1 MRKEIKTAFLAIGII
16 LLLIAAAC
24 LALYFA
30 WQGQIAEKERST
42 LLYVGIGCA
51 VAAVVCVVISLCI
64 KSQPQNKPPKSKEQ
78 PSLPSP
84 APSQQPAR
92 QYAQPSEQQYA
103 QQTRQPE
110 QQSMQ
115 QPPVDRLPQ
124 GAQPVPRQSPMLI
137 HMGER
142 QSTEEKFAEIAK
154 MDKTQFVIYCARLFG
169 LNGYSVKITPVLSNR
184 SVDLVVEKGGETIA
198 VGCVKSDRLL
208 SEQDVRPVAEGSAF
222 YNTSKSMVFTNMYF
236 DKTAVAYAAAHN
248 VALVDRTAV
257 IQNYML

>member
-51 VAAVVCVVISLCI
+51 VSAVVCVVISLCI

-78 PSLPSP
+78 PSLPS
-84 APSQQPAR
+84 ATSSQQSAQQPEGR
-92 QYAQPSEQQYA
+92 QAQPSEQQYA
-103 QQTRQPE
+103 QQTAQQSRQPE
-110 QQSMQ
+110 
-115 QPPVDRLPQ
+115 DLPQ

-154 MDKTQFVIYCARLFG
+154 MDKTQFVVYAARLFG
-169 LNGYSVKITPVLSNR
+169 YRGYRVKFTPVIDNYD
-184 SVDLVVEKGGETIA
+184 VDLLVEKMGVTIA
-198 VGCVKSDRLL
+198 VGCVLSDKVL
-208 SEQDVRPVAEGSAF
+208 SAQDVAPVAEGRRYYHASAV
-222 YNTSKSMVFTNMYF
+222 MVVTNSYF
-236 DKTAVAYAAAHN
+236 DRSALDYAKQN
-248 VALVDRTAV
+248 NLSLVDRNV
-257 IQNYML
+257 LSQDFM

>member
-16 LLLIAAAC
+16 LLLIAC

-51 VAAVVCVVISLCI
+51 VSAVVCVVISLCI

-78 PSLPSP
+78 PSLPS
-84 APSQQPAR
+84 ATSSQQSAQQPEG
-92 QYAQPSEQQYA
+92 QQAQPSEQQYA
-103 QQTRQPE
+103 QQTAQQSRQPE
-110 QQSMQ
+110 
-115 QPPVDRLPQ
+115 DLPQ

-154 MDKTQFVIYCARLFG
+154 MDKTQFVVYAARLFG
-169 LNGYSVKITPVLSNR
+169 YRGYRVKFTPVIDNYD
-184 SVDLVVEKGGETIA
+184 VDLLVEKMGVTIA
-198 VGCVKSDRLL
+198 VGCVLSDKVL
-208 SEQDVRPVAEGSAF
+208 SAQDVAPVAEGRRYYHASAV
-222 YNTSKSMVFTNMYF
+222 MVVTNSYF
-236 DKTAVAYAAAHN
+236 DRSALDYAKQN
-248 VALVDRTAV
+248 NLSLVDRNV
-257 IQNYML
+257 LSQDFM

>member
-1 MRKEIKTAFLAIGII
+1 MKR
-16 LLLIAAAC
+16 IAAKSAIC
-24 LALYFA
+24 LVLAAL
-30 WQGQIAEKERST
+30 GIA
-42 LLYVGIGCA
+42 GC
-51 VAAVVCVVISLCI
+51 VSWFF
-64 KSQPQNKPPKSKEQ
+64 
-78 PSLPSP
+78 
-84 APSQQPAR
+84 
-92 QYAQPSEQQYA
+92 
-103 QQTRQPE
+103 
-110 QQSMQ
+110 
-115 QPPVDRLPQ
+115 LPQ
-124 GAQPVPRQSPMLI
+124 SLDIMWKYVILVTSGALFLSCVIALAVLYGKMNKKPEPVKEEQDVIDVNVEDDGSGGHVATVTYPAENNTYRFVNMGQRQSV
-137 HMGER
+137 
-142 QSTEEKFAEIAK
+142 EEKFEQIAM

>member
-154 MDKTQFVIYCARLFG
+154 MDKTQFVVYAARLFG
-169 LNGYSVKITPVLSNR
+169 YRGYRVKFTPVIDNYG
-184 SVDLVVEKGGETIA
+184 VDLLVEKMGVTIA
-198 VGCVKSDRLL
+198 VGCVLSDKVL
-208 SEQDVRPVAEGSAF
+208 SAQDVAPVAEGRRYYHASAV
-222 YNTSKSMVFTNMYF
+222 MVVTNSYF
-236 DKTAVAYAAAHN
+236 DRSALDYAKQN
-248 VALVDRTAV
+248 NLSLVDRNV
-257 IQNYML
+257 LSQDFM

>member
-84 APSQQPAR
+84 APSQQPVR

-154 MDKTQFVIYCARLFG
+154 MDKTQFVVYAARLFG
-169 LNGYSVKITPVLSNR
+169 YRGYRVKFTPVIDNYD
-184 SVDLVVEKGGETIA
+184 VDLLVEKMGVTIA
-198 VGCVKSDRLL
+198 VGCVLSDKVL
-208 SEQDVRPVAEGSAF
+208 SAQDVAPVAEGRRYYHASAV
-222 YNTSKSMVFTNMYF
+222 MVVTNSYF
-236 DKTAVAYAAAHN
+236 DRSALDYAKQN
-248 VALVDRTAV
+248 NLSLVDRNV
-257 IQNYML
+257 LSQDFM

>member
-51 VAAVVCVVISLCI
+51 VSAVVCVVISLCI
-64 KSQPQNKPPKSKEQ
+64 KSQPQNKPPKSKLQ
-78 PSLPSP
+78 PSLPS
-84 APSQQPAR
+84 ATSSQQSAQQPEG
-92 QYAQPSEQQYA
+92 QQAQPSEQQYA
-103 QQTRQPE
+103 QQQTAQQSRQPE
-110 QQSMQ
+110 
-115 QPPVDRLPQ
+115 DLPQ

-154 MDKTQFVIYCARLFG
+154 MDKTQFVVYAARLFG
-169 LNGYSVKITPVLSNR
+169 YRGYRVKFTPVIDNYG
-184 SVDLVVEKGGETIA
+184 VDLLVEKMGVTIA
-198 VGCVKSDRLL
+198 VGCVLSDKVL
-208 SEQDVRPVAEGSAF
+208 SAQDVAPVAEGRRYYHASAV
-222 YNTSKSMVFTNMYF
+222 MVVTNSYF
-236 DKTAVAYAAAHN
+236 DRSALDYAKQN
-248 VALVDRTAV
+248 NLSLVDRNV
-257 IQNYML
+257 LSQDFM